1 MIYFS
6 QTPFPGS
13 PKRPVSKM
21 NIYISA
27 TVSAFFAS
35 LVSIFIALAI
45 ETFGGNI
52 GGILGAAPSI
62 VVPATIALY
71 LNSLEAYGTSGN
83 LTQAA
88 IVNFQKSSLAL
99 CPAVVLDAFFL
110 YSWKL
115 FPALFNTNLQ
125 GLLQR
130 MDQALKPGYGLLILV
145 SIISFGLWFFFAII
159 LTLLS
164 LLVPSSVETAVT
176 NQTLSTFYIVSDPQQ
191 QILFYFCMVCFVVHA
206 GVAFYLTWTSRVG
219 PKADLEKRNGWIH
232 VTRGAISG
240 IAVFV
245 AVLLGSLS
253 PVMGGLMSLFP
264 AVFGTTMISVWINS
278 GSAVS
283 LGAVEPLILG
293 SVSVAVYAIC
303 LAFLLPGLAIS
314 LSSTMP
320 QGAIITIATIISYL
334 VAIFGYSVPSYYY
347 VRWRL
352 AVRDTTRSETN
363 IVLLVQRDV

>member
-1 MIYFS
+1 
-6 QTPFPGS
+6 
-13 PKRPVSKM
+13 M
-21 NIYISA
+21 NIYVSA
-27 TVSAFFAS
+27 TLSAFFAAI
-35 LVSIFIALAI
+35 VSIFIALAI
-45 ETFGGNI
+45 ETLGGNI

-71 LNSLEAYGTSGN
+71 MNSVEAYGSSGN

-88 IVNFQKSSLAL
+88 IVNFQKASLAL

-110 YSWKL
+110 YSWKV
-115 FPALFNTNLQ
+115 FPALFQTNLQ

-130 MDQALKPGYGLLILV
+130 MDRALKPGYGLLILV
-145 SIISFGLWFFFAII
+145 SIISFGLWFVFAII

-164 LLVPSSVETAVT
+164 LLLVPSSVETVT

-206 GVAFYLTWTSRVG
+206 GVAFYLTWTSKLG
-219 PKADLEKRNGWIH
+219 PKADQTKNGWIH
-232 VTRGAISG
+232 VSRGAISG
-240 IAVFV
+240 IAVFI

-264 AVFGTTMISVWINS
+264 AVFGTTMISIWINS

-293 SVSVAVYAIC
+293 SVSVAVYSIC

-320 QGAIITIATIISYL
+320 QGAIIAIATIVSYL
-334 VAIFGYSVPSYYY
+334 AAIFGYSVPSYYY

-352 AVRDTTRSETN
+352 AVGQSAKRSETN
-363 IVLLVQRDV
+363 SIVLLVQRDV